1 MSGYTI
7 FGIILVVVSLWMAFE
22 VWRAPLMEETDD
34 GRLITKRPAKKFS
47 DLFKK
52 MWVFISFLYILLK
65 YLLVA
70 ILIG

>member
-7 FGIILVVVSLWMAFE
+7 FGIILVVISLWMAFE

-52 MWVFISFLYILLK
+52 RK
-65 YLLVA
+65 
-70 ILIG
+70 

>member
-1 MSGYTI
+1 MSAYTI
-7 FGIILVVVSLWMAFE
+7 FGIILVVTSLWMAFE

-52 MWVFISFLYILLK
+52 RK
-65 YLLVA
+65 
-70 ILIG
+70 

>member
-7 FGIILVVVSLWMAFE
+7 FGIILVVSSLWMAFE

-52 MWVFISFLYILLK
+52 RK
-65 YLLVA
+65 
-70 ILIG
+70 

>member
-7 FGIILVVVSLWMAFE
+7 FGIILVISSLWMAFE

-52 MWVFISFLYILLK
+52 RK
-65 YLLVA
+65 
-70 ILIG
+70 

>member
-7 FGIILVVVSLWMAFE
+7 FGIILVILSLWMAFE

-52 MWVFISFLYILLK
+52 RK
-65 YLLVA
+65 
-70 ILIG
+70 

>member
-7 FGIILVVVSLWMAFE
+7 FGIILVISSLWMAFE

-34 GRLITKRPAKKFS
+34 GCLITKRPAKKFS

-52 MWVFISFLYILLK
+52 RK
-65 YLLVA
+65 
-70 ILIG
+70 

>member
-7 FGIILVVVSLWMAFE
+7 FGIILVVTSLWMAFE

-52 MWVFISFLYILLK
+52 RK
-65 YLLVA
+65 
-70 ILIG
+70 